1 MDEASDGE
9 QLEDSLISTEK
20 AAKSKRGT
28 RSEREDQ
35 LKKLLDDDDDGKA
48 HPSSLCSVIQR
59 NRMINNNCNK
69 QTTKK
74 KPTTPPPPETKTP
87 LPSHLPAKPANNQRI
102 PLLLQR
108 HVAAE
113 GEEGARS

>member
-48 HPSSLCSVIQR
+48 HPPTILSLLNYSR
-59 NRMINNNCNK
+59 KKNNK
-69 QTTKK
+69 
-74 KPTTPPPPETKTP
+74 
-87 LPSHLPAKPANNQRI
+87 
-102 PLLLQR
+102 
-108 HVAAE
+108 
-113 GEEGARS
+113 

>member
-9 QLEDSLISTEK
+9 QLEDSLISAEK
-20 AAKSKRGT
+20 AAQSKRGT

-48 HPSSLCSVIQR
+48 HPPTILSLLNYSRKKNDQIIIKK
-59 NRMINNNCNK
+59 M
-69 QTTKK
+69 TKK

-87 LPSHLPAKPANNQRI
+87 LPSHLPAKPTNQKIR
-102 PLLLQR
+102 LLLR
-108 HVAAE
+108 RVAADD
-113 GEEGARS
+113 EEDARS